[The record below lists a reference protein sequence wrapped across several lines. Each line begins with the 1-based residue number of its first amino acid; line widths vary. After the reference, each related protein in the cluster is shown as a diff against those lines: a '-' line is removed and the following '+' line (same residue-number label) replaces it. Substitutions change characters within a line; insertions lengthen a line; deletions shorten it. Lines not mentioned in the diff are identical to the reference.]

1 MKKQAWQLEREF
13 RNAAVPVDRRVNPSK
28 WEQGGEFPHGDALL
42 RWFWN
47 VQVPGSLAPDVF
59 FQGMVQD
66 WANQGYDVSEVEAMV
81 PEGREMEAS
90 GRIEELRVLS
100 ARIMKALR
108 EAPKIAGHPY
118 HAYEHPTTWED
129 VKAAM
134 PAAKGYNPYSGWMEQ
149 FSKRIYQGWLG
160 QLAGGSFGTAIEGY
174 TGAQIE
180 KVYGDVRGYI
190 TAPETLNDDV
200 VYELL
205 LLDVYKRMG
214 KAITSDA
221 LGD

>member
-134 PAAKGYNPYSGWMEQ
+134 PAAKGYNPYSGWIEQ
-149 FSKRIYQGWLG
+149 FSKSIYQGWLG
-160 QLAGGSFGTAIEGY
+160 QLAGRALCTTPEG
-174 TGAQIE
+174 
-180 KVYGDVRGYI
+180 
-190 TAPETLNDDV
+190 
-200 VYELL
+200 
-205 LLDVYKRMG
+205 
-214 KAITSDA
+214 
-221 LGD
+221 